1 MPMEVELHLNLTAAL
16 AAAFAA
22 FVLGG
27 IWYGPLF
34 GKRWQG
40 YIGLSDEDLASKGH
54 PAVIMGL
61 AFILTLIQAIILSAL
76 VPAESTVEIAVIYA
90 LVIGVSFVAT
100 AFGVNYLFSRHP
112 KALFGIDAG
121 FNILQFALMGAII
134 GAFG

>member
-1 MPMEVELHLNLTAAL
+1 MEVELHLNLTAAL
-16 AAAFAA
+16 TAAVAA

-40 YIGLSDEDLASKGH
+40 YMGLSDEDIASKGH

-61 AFILTLIQAIILSAL
+61 AFVLTVVQAIILSAI
-76 VPAESTVEIAVIYA
+76 VPQGSGMEAAIIYA
-90 LVIGVSFVAT
+90 LVIGVGFVAT

-121 FNILQFALMGAII
+121 FNVLQFVLMGAII

>member
-1 MPMEVELHLNLTAAL
+1 MEVELHLNLTAAL
-16 AAAFAA
+16 VAAVSA

-34 GKRWQG
+34 GKAWQG
-40 YIGLSDEDLASKGH
+40 YMGLTDEDIASKGH

-61 AFILTLIQAIILSAL
+61 ALVLTLVQALVLSAV
-76 VPAESTVEIAVIYA
+76 VPAGSGIESAVIYA
-90 LVIGVSFVAT
+90 LVIGVAFVAS

-121 FNILQFALMGAII
+121 FNVLQFALMGAII

>member
-1 MPMEVELHLNLTAAL
+1 MEVELYLNLTAAL
-16 AAAFAA
+16 VAAVSA

-34 GKRWQG
+34 GKTWQG
-40 YIGLSDEDLASKGH
+40 YMGLTDEDIASKGH

-61 AFILTLIQAIILSAL
+61 AFVLTLVQALVLSAA
-76 VPAESTVEIAVIYA
+76 VPAGSGIEVAVIYA
-90 LVIGVSFVAT
+90 LVIGIAFVAS

-112 KALFGIDAG
+112 RALFGIDAG
-121 FNILQFALMGAII
+121 FNVLQFALMGAII

>member
-1 MPMEVELHLNLTAAL
+1 MEVDLHLNLTAAL
-16 AAAFAA
+16 TAALAA

-34 GKRWQG
+34 GKPWQRFM
-40 YIGLSDEDLASKGH
+40 GLSDEDLTSKGH

-61 AFILTLIQAIILSAL
+61 AFVLTLMQAILLSAV
-76 VPAESTVEIAVIYA
+76 VPSGSDVKVAVVYA
-90 LVIGVSFVAT
+90 LVIGVGFVAT
-100 AFGVNYLFSRHP
+100 SFGVNYLFSRHP

-121 FNILQFALMGAII
+121 FNVLQFALMGAII

>member
-1 MPMEVELHLNLTAAL
+1 MEVDLHLNLTAAL
-16 AAAFAA
+16 TAAVAA

-34 GKRWQG
+34 GKPWQRFM
-40 YIGLSDEDLASKGH
+40 GLSDEDLTSKGH

-61 AFILTLIQAIILSAL
+61 AFVLTLMQAILLSAV
-76 VPAESTVEIAVIYA
+76 VPSGSDVEVAVVYA
-90 LVIGVSFVAT
+90 LVIGVGFVAT
-100 AFGVNYLFSRHP
+100 SFGVNYLFSRHP

-121 FNILQFALMGAII
+121 FNVLQFALMGAII

>member
-1 MPMEVELHLNLTAAL
+1 MEVELHLNLTAAL
-16 AAAFAA
+16 VAAVSA

-34 GKRWQG
+34 GKAWQG
-40 YIGLSDEDLASKGH
+40 YMGLTDEDIASKGH

-61 AFILTLIQAIILSAL
+61 AFVLTLVQALVLSAV
-76 VPAESTVEIAVIYA
+76 VPAGSGIESAVIYA
-90 LVIGVSFVAT
+90 LVIGVAFVAS

-121 FNILQFALMGAII
+121 FNVLQFALMGAII

>member
-1 MPMEVELHLNLTAAL
+1 MEVELHLNLTAAL
-16 AAAFAA
+16 AAAASA

-34 GKRWQG
+34 GKAWQG
-40 YIGLSDEDLASKGH
+40 YMGLTDDDIASKGH

-61 AFILTLIQAIILSAL
+61 AFVLTLVQALMLSAL
-76 VPAESTVEIAVIYA
+76 VPAGSGIETAVIYA
-90 LVIGVSFVAT
+90 LVIAIAFVAS

-121 FNILQFALMGAII
+121 FNVLQFALMGAII

>member
-1 MPMEVELHLNLTAAL
+1 MEVELHLNLGAAL
-16 AAAFAA
+16 AAAVSA

-34 GKRWQG
+34 GKAWQG
-40 YIGLSDEDLASKGH
+40 YMGLTDEDIASKGH

-61 AFILTLIQAIILSAL
+61 AFVLTLVQALVLSAV
-76 VPAESTVEIAVIYA
+76 VPAGSGIEVAVIYA
-90 LVIGVSFVAT
+90 LVIAIAFVAS

-121 FNILQFALMGAII
+121 FNVLQFALMGAII